1 MTDVIKRIEDIK
13 GIKHSKEQLEILN
26 HPGGMVVLAG
36 AGSGK
41 TSTITELLFKRID
54 GGEINPEKLLCTTYS
69 KSGAKE
75 MEEKFN
81 DLCRKMGKSH
91 KISVKTLHA
100 CYYQILKYFGYEL
113 NVCNDG
119 QLKMF
124 IKQALKESD
133 IKDTKDDDLDD
144 YALSLIQYQINTV
157 LSDDKLV
164 ESYLFDKEK
173 LSKEDFVKVRAAFNK
188 IKRDNNVVDFDDMQL
203 QVYNLLYM
211 CGKQYE
217 DLVLNYCRS
226 VWDYFFID
234 EFQDTSTIQYKIL
247 RKLVGRKESDR
258 LVVIGDD
265 DQSIYQWRGT
275 NPNIIL
281 EDVRTDYALK
291 SFVLPTNYRCCSNIV
306 DFAARSVG
314 CLSKRQDKELV
325 AFKKGGKVEI
335 LTTKYDYGL
344 YNMSKMAYDK
354 IVDLIHNH
362 DANAEDIAVLCRNNN
377 QVSILNNMLMIN
389 GIYTNCTEG
398 MKFTKTQLYNDFSC
412 IFEFNGDTSNHTM
425 VKKYLWKYVPFLGVN
440 GATLVGELMNET
452 GLTLKNTLGF
462 LLSKYSIYGSHI
474 TKDYSNIK
482 ISSKVEA
489 KIGYRFAKINRD
501 AVSNLYTF
509 YDRLLNESKSEKD
522 KMKELL
528 WFCMNSISYLYKSPE
543 RARVLKG
550 YKDYFNSLIENYDID
565 DLKAM
570 FNTAEQIEKGNSA
583 ILGDKVNLCTFH
595 GSKGLEWKYVI
606 LFCCDNLVLPGFKE
620 INDMLDSGY
629 GVDDVNTYIDCERR
643 LYYVGC
649 TRAKDLLTIIGNVN
663 CPSPFLLESVEY
675 YKENEDEEGNGRNEG
690 DTKRCLNSN
699 YDIIKIARTG
709 NYTRN
714 EASSY
719 LKIVEEKYNESK
731 KVDNNIVG
739 TNDIM

>member
-1 MTDVIKRIEDIK
+1 MEDIIKRIEQVK
-13 GIKHSKEQLEILN
+13 GIVHSKEQLTILN
-26 HPGGMVVLAG
+26 HKGGMVVLAG

-54 GGEINPEKLLCTTYS
+54 SGELDPSKLLCTTYS

-81 DLCRKMGKSH
+81 DLCRKMGKNY

-100 CYYQILKYFGYEL
+100 CYYQILNYFGYEL
-113 NVCNDG
+113 NLCDDRE
-119 QLKMF
+119 LKLY
-124 IKQALKESD
+124 IKQALKSAEIVD
-133 IKDTKDDDLDD
+133 NKDNELED
-144 YALSLIQYQINTV
+144 YVLSLIQYQVNRV
-157 LSDDKLV
+157 LSDDSLV
-164 ESYLFDKEK
+164 DCYLFDKEK
-173 LSKEDFVKVRAAFNK
+173 LSKEQFISVRTEFNRL
-188 IKRDNNVVDFDDMQL
+188 KRENNKVDFDDLQL

-217 DLVLNYCRS
+217 DLVLNYCKS
-226 VWDYFFID
+226 VWNYFFID

-247 RKLVGRKESDR
+247 KKFVTRSESDK

-281 EDVRTDYALK
+281 EDVRTDYTLEA
-291 SFVLPTNYRCCSNIV
+291 FVLPTNYRCRSNIV
-306 DFAARSVG
+306 DFAARSVE
-314 CLSKRQDKELV
+314 CLSKRQAKELV
-325 AFKKGGKVEI
+325 AFQDGGKVEI
-335 LTTKYDYGL
+335 LTTKFDYGL
-344 YNMSKMAYDK
+344 CNMSKMAHDK
-354 IVDLIHNH
+354 IMDLIYNKGV
-362 DANAEDIAVLCRNNN
+362 NADDIAVLCRNNN
-377 QVSILNNMLMIN
+377 QVSILNNMLMN
-389 GIYTNCTEG
+389 DGIYTNCTEG

-412 IFEFNGDTSNHTM
+412 IFEFSGDTSDHVT

-452 GLTLKNTLGF
+452 GLTLKDTLGF
-462 LLSKYSIYGSHI
+462 LLSKYSIYSNNI
-474 TKDYSNIK
+474 TKDYSKVK

-501 AVSNLYTF
+501 SVSNLYTF
-509 YDRLLNESKSEKD
+509 YDRLLNDSKTEKE

-528 WFCMNSISYLYKSPE
+528 WFCMSSISYLYKSPE
-543 RARVLKG
+543 RARILKG
-550 YKDYFNSLIENYDID
+550 YKDYFSILVDKYSID
-565 DLKAM
+565 ELKAM

-629 GVDDVNTYIDCERR
+629 GIDDVNTYIDCERR

-649 TRAKDLLTIIGNVN
+649 TRAKDLLTIIGNPN
-663 CPSPFLLESVEY
+663 CPSPFLLESVEF
-675 YKENEDEEGNGRNEG
+675 YKDEEDEDNSG
-690 DTKRCLNSN
+690 NSN

-709 NYTRN
+709 NYTKQ
-714 EASSY
+714 ESSDY
-719 LKIVEEKYNESK
+719 IKIVEEQYNE
-731 KVDNNIVG
+731 KVDSNSASSN
-739 TNDIM
+739 